1 MALSEVDYL
10 MFAFG
15 VLMVIIQVILLARS
29 AVWHKVWLITLDLRH
44 WYDRICEFFA
54 TTLGSNGEAKIID
67 HVQKRVDDGRVNHV
81 RACAVVFFRIIG
93 ILAAPFLLRIIP
105 DGPRPSNDVQDIGF
119 VALSLVGLLGSLRPQ
134 MIRSSVLGV
143 WYVVICC
150 CVSCNTYEADRTVG
164 CLFRACLSQAP
175 RYVISMAY
183 GKLPVVI
190 LANIIMSCVSIHGY
204 TVARG
209 GYDHE
214 ALDWQGFVLLEM
226 CTSVSAIAFTAWGS
240 VFAWS
245 QAQLVVES
253 MVLSSEM
260 SAMRDLLH
268 LVCDVV
274 IEMDAESCIAD
285 DSAKAAAFL
294 TMNPKKSIQGQTLQ
308 EYMPTDEDRKLF
320 EDRMLGLRDA
330 TTGAL
335 HVTLRGSNG
344 HLLAVEVLFAKFR
357 DLRGDVQHL
366 VGLREFSDPEKPAE
380 MLCPSG
386 GGRQHRPARPSSVDK
401 HRTRAL
407 VEASRS
413 ARASADVVGGQPE
426 SGIEIGSPRTSETG
440 SGSTRNRRRK
450 GTPPVATGGRV
461 SDVGISSDPREHSTH
476 RVPLASTLVTSDIGM
491 DIAVAFL
498 LQRWVIS
505 TSVRNCCPFHSAV
518 RALKETQKRL
528 GLRQCRPHFKPGGT
542 LQCQSCGTVVLTHM
556 LSAAAETS
564 ECDVCGRASSFKAF
578 TCLEV
583 PRSCASL

>member
-1 MALSEVDYL
+1 
-10 MFAFG
+10 
-15 VLMVIIQVILLARS
+15 
-29 AVWHKVWLITLDLRH
+29 
-44 WYDRICEFFA
+44 
-54 TTLGSNGEAKIID
+54 
-67 HVQKRVDDGRVNHV
+67 
-81 RACAVVFFRIIG
+81 
-93 ILAAPFLLRIIP
+93 
-105 DGPRPSNDVQDIGF
+105 
-119 VALSLVGLLGSLRPQ
+119 
-134 MIRSSVLGV
+134 MIYSSVLGV

-150 CVSCNTYEADRTVG
+150 CVSCNTYEADNMVG

-175 RYVISMAY
+175 RYVISMSY
-183 GKLPVVI
+183 WKLPMVS

-214 ALDWQGFVLLEM
+214 ALDWQGFVLLEV
-226 CTSVSAIAFTAWGS
+226 CASVSAIAFTAWGS

-245 QAQLVVES
+245 Q
-253 MVLSSEM
+253 
-260 SAMRDLLH
+260 
-268 LVCDVV
+268 VCDVV

-294 TMNPKKSIQGQTLQ
+294 TMNPKKSIKGQTLQ

-320 EDRMLGLRDA
+320 EDRMLGLRDS

-335 HVTLRGSNG
+335 HVKLRGSNG
-344 HLLAVEVLFAKFR
+344 HMLAVEVLFAKFR
-357 DLRGDVQHL
+357 DLSGEVQHL
-366 VGLREFSDPEKPAE
+366 VGLREFSDPEKPSE
-380 MLCPSG
+380 MLRRRG
-386 GGRQHRPARPSSVDK
+386 GSRQHRPARPSSADK
-401 HRTRAL
+401 HLTRA
-407 VEASRS
+407 VVDASS
-413 ARASADVVGGQPE
+413 CARASADGVGGQPE
-426 SGIEIGSPRTSETG
+426 SDNEIGSPRTSETG

-578 TCLEV
+578 TCLDV
-583 PRSCASL
+583 PRSRASL